1 MKEIKVN
8 VAVAFDGTEFYG
20 NDRKEECKNYE
31 KSVIEKLE
39 KEMCNN
45 VIIYHKDLFL
55 GYDYHDTH
63 ICFITE
69 YGKDLFNKW
78 CLANNVETNIT
89 YLNSLE
95 LNKWY
100 HIYEQ
105 IRDRHYYII
114 GSTSLDDL
122 IVKYNKLYHLLND
135 KGKRHINGDFVEDPF
150 ITD

>member
-31 KSVIEKLE
+31 KGIIEKLE

-45 VIIYHKDLFL
+45 VIIYHKDLLL
-55 GYDYHDTH
+55 GYDYHDAH
-63 ICFITE
+63 ICFITNH
-69 YGKDLFNKW
+69 GKDLFNKW
-78 CLANNVETNIT
+78 CLVNNVRMNLTH
-89 YLNSLE
+89 LDSLE

-100 HIYEQ
+100 HIYDQ
-105 IRDRHYYII
+105 FHDKYCFII

-122 IVKYNKLYHLLND
+122 IVRYNKLYHTLND
-135 KGKRHINGDFVEDPF
+135 KGKHHMNGESVETPF
-150 ITD
+150 IVD